1 VLLFTTLTVNCSKS
15 FFSLNESLIR
25 KRPAFRPRNIVLRDN
40 EARRCDEAA
49 IFLELENRMATPTFD
64 LESEV
69 LNLPPEARAR
79 LIDKLMASLEPE
91 VPAKKS
97 WTELAQKRRSE
108 VLSNNVQLVSG
119 EGLVDRIKAK
129 YS

>member
-1 VLLFTTLTVNCSKS
+1 
-15 FFSLNESLIR
+15 
-25 KRPAFRPRNIVLRDN
+25 
-40 EARRCDEAA
+40 
-49 IFLELENRMATPTFD
+49 MATPTFD

-79 LIDKLMASLEPE
+79 LIDKLMASLEPA

-108 VLSNNVQLVSG
+108 VLSNDVKLVSG

-129 YS
+129 YA

>member
-1 VLLFTTLTVNCSKS
+1 
-15 FFSLNESLIR
+15 
-25 KRPAFRPRNIVLRDN
+25 
-40 EARRCDEAA
+40 
-49 IFLELENRMATPTFD
+49 MATHTFD

-79 LIDKLMASLEPE
+79 LVDKLMASLQPA

-108 VLSNNVQLVSG
+108 VLASSVQLVSG
-119 EGLVDRIKAK
+119 SSVAGLSSR
-129 YS
+129 